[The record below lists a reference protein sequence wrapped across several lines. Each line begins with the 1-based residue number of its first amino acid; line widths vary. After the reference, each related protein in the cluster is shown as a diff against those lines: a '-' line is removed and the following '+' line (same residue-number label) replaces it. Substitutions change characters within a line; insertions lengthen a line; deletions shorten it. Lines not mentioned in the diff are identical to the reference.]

1 MIMSKFTTVGKIF
14 IDSKGAGRIY
24 LRKKVVHML
33 NFESGEDVRIE
44 VFPEEN
50 RIVVT
55 KL

>member
-1 MIMSKFTTVGKIF
+1 MGESFVTVGKIF

-24 LRKKVVHML
+24 LKKRVVEML
-33 NFESGEDVRIE
+33 DFVSGEEVRIE
-44 VFPEEN
+44 VYPEEN